1 MITETDILNTRCR
14 NCKDKSCATQVLDRT
29 ELDLIFNNRYV
40 TEVKKGTCILI
51 EGAPTSHIVY
61 LRSGLVK
68 EYIQKPNRH
77 EQIIQIILPHSYLG
91 LTSIFGNNLNQFS
104 YSAVTDL
111 LLCYIEVE
119 VFTRLIK
126 NNGKFAFEIL
136 SSLGRD
142 SLNSFHRFI
151 DQSHKRIYGRI
162 AEILIYFSKV
172 IYCDNKFQVPLT
184 RNEIAD
190 MVGTSRE
197 STGRIFSKFR
207 DEGIIELQ
215 GRDVIV
221 KDMEK
226 LERISRY
233 G

>member
-1 MITETDILNTRCR
+1 MTTGTDVLHARCQ
-14 NCKDKSCATQVLDRT
+14 NCKDKSCATQVLNRK
-29 ELDLIFNNRYV
+29 ELDLIFNSRYV

-51 EGAPTSHIVY
+51 EGAPASHIVY

-68 EYIQKPNRH
+68 EYIQKPGRH

-91 LTSIFGNNLNQFS
+91 LTSIFGNNVNQFS

-136 SSLGRD
+136 SSQGRD

-162 AEILIYFSKV
+162 AEILIYFGKV
-172 IYCDNKFQVPLT
+172 IFSNNKFQVPLT

-197 STGRIFSKFR
+197 SAGRIFSKFR
-207 DEGIIELQ
+207 AEGIIEVQ
-215 GRDVIV
+215 GRNIIIN
-221 KDMEK
+221 DMDRLEK
-226 LERISRY
+226 ISRY

>member
-1 MITETDILNTRCR
+1 MITETNILNIRCR
-14 NCKDKSCATQVLDRT
+14 NCKDKSCATLVLDRK
-29 ELDLIFNNRYV
+29 ELDLIFNSRYV

-68 EYIQKPNRH
+68 EFIQKPNRH

-91 LTSIFGNNLNQFS
+91 LTSIFGDNVNQFS

-126 NNGKFAFEIL
+126 SNGKFAFEIL
-136 SSLGRD
+136 SSQGRD
-142 SLNSFHRFI
+142 NLNSFHRFI

-162 AEILIYFSKV
+162 AEILIYFAKV
-172 IYCDNKFQVPLT
+172 IYSNNSFQVPLT

-197 STGRIFSKFR
+197 SAGRIFSKFST
-207 DEGIIELQ
+207 EGIIKVH
-215 GRDVIV
+215 GRNIVIN
-221 KDMEK
+221 DMQK
-226 LERISRY
+226 LEKISRY